1 MSYASR
7 SGRARVSSTN
17 PQAFGVCDRCGMWYN
32 RVDLRNQME
41 WRGAALLPLY
51 IYVCNDCY
59 DVPQEQ
65 LRAIVVP
72 ADPIPIIQP
81 RVEPFDADETT
92 YMGLSG
98 STTDPVSGIPVPNT
112 TAMETAGGV
121 IMTPT
126 PIGQPIGLEPGGI
139 MPLALTNGI
148 PTHYGVELPLVSV
161 IADGT
166 TVIRAT
172 CSTPHGLATNAQIAA
187 SGLANTLAC
196 GFYSVTPT
204 TSTAFSYEVFSPV
217 PAGSLLTSEARIVT
231 AQVGLPLSYV
241 QQPVVG
247 PGSQG
252 TIAIPP

>member
-1 MSYASR
+1 
-7 SGRARVSSTN
+7 
-17 PQAFGVCDRCGMWYN
+17 MWYN
-32 RVDLRNQME
+32 RDRLRFQYE
-41 WRGAALLPLY
+41 WRGAALQN
-51 IYVCNDCY
+51 IYVLVCCECY

-65 LRAIVVP
+65 LRSIVIPQDPVP
-72 ADPIPIIQP
+72 VQIPSI
-81 RVEPFDADETT
+81 EFFDADETT

-172 CSTPHGLATNAQIAA
+172 CSAPHGLALNAQIAA

-204 TSTAFSYEVFSPV
+204 SATAFSYEVFSPV
-217 PAGSLLTSEARIVT
+217 PAGSLLTSETRIVT
-231 AQVGLPLSYV
+231 AQVGLPPSYV